1 MTRSARV
8 QVPEQIVPLNEGDV
22 MTNSSWSI
30 LDQAHEAL
38 RAAVDGVGE
47 DQWGAPTPCENWTV
61 AQVLQHA
68 LGDQQAYGA
77 VLTGAGFPDFDP
89 FAPTGEFATDPRS
102 ALETA
107 LSATADAY
115 RSVAPDA
122 AEVAVP
128 LPQGP
133 LPATV
138 AAGAAALDA
147 AVHAWDIAVATGQ
160 RPLLDDE
167 LATQLLP
174 IAPQVVEPVRAFA
187 FAPALGTDGS
197 DSPTT
202 QLLKYVGRDPSW
214 S

>member
-1 MTRSARV
+1 
-8 QVPEQIVPLNEGDV
+8 

-38 RAAVDGVGE
+38 RAAVGGVRD
-47 DQWGAPTPCENWTV
+47 DQWNAATPCESWTV

-68 LGDQQAYGA
+68 TGDQQAYAG
-77 VLTGAGFPDFDP
+77 VLTGTGFPDFDP
-89 FAPTGEFATDPRS
+89 FAPTGELTGDPR
-102 ALETA
+102 AVLEAA

-115 RSVAPDA
+115 QGVAPDA

-133 LPATV
+133 LPAKV

-160 RPLLDDE
+160 RPLLDDAMSVE
-167 LATQLLP
+167 LLS

-187 FAPALGTDGS
+187 FAPAMANEGS
-197 DSPTT
+197 DSPTE
-202 QLLKYVGRDPSW
+202 QLLKYLGRDPSW